1 MANIFKFAH
10 EKGVDEGL
18 QQGMEQ
24 GMEKGQK
31 TALQTSVIEALE
43 ISKGVVI
50 PIAISDR
57 IFTINRTDTLK
68 SLHRQAI
75 LCRDIE
81 SFDKQLDMVMQY
93 NSHQA
98 VAQSI

>member
-1 MANIFKFAH
+1 MANKIIDKQTFNELWRDINMANIFKFAH

-18 QQGMEQ
+18 QQ

-57 IFTINRTDTLK
+57 IFTIT
-68 SLHRQAI
+68 
-75 LCRDIE
+75 
-81 SFDKQLDMVMQY
+81 
-93 NSHQA
+93 
-98 VAQSI
+98 